1 MGPWGKSARFR
12 EPDTGK
18 SHGLHTSVL
27 GEPHAGETGE
37 QHCLQARAGTRSKQW
52 RDCRCHQPVLRHT
65 ARTGAPPS
73 AGSLHC
79 PPLTILNARSA
90 GSGEMFNGP
99 TSALP
104 AQARGAEP
112 GREAVHRQLGR
123 PAFQSHG
130 SPCPSDP
137 SAVRVPPWDAEPTSA
152 ALPAPPRSHS
162 PPAISPA
169 LLCPLS
175 APAAQPP
182 SSCPQHRPLG
192 MADLRVHLTGSW
204 AAWIFSQTSF
214 WVFLGDT

>member
-52 RDCRCHQPVLRHT
+52 RDCRCHQPLLRHT

-99 TSALP
+99 HLLCQHRHGGLSLA
-104 AQARGAEP
+104 
-112 GREAVHRQLGR
+112 GRQCVDSSDG
-123 PAFQSHG
+123 PPSSHTA
-130 SPCPSDP
+130 P
-137 SAVRVPPWDAEPTSA
+137 
-152 ALPAPPRSHS
+152 PAPVTPQQSE
-162 PPAISPA
+162 
-169 LLCPLS
+169 CPLGTQS
-175 APAAQPP
+175 QLQPP
-182 SSCPQHRPLG
+182 SHPPAHAPTAPRQSLWLCSAHFLLLPHSRRLP
-192 MADLRVHLTGSW
+192 VPSTGPWGWPTYVS
-204 AAWIFSQTSF
+204 T
-214 WVFLGDT
+214 